1 MQLWVAGTN
10 YLFRRKQDI
19 DDNSKQIGMELLH
32 PQDYSKVTRP
42 LSQVLFNNLFARSVI
57 EHKITGKVFV
67 DNPDDPKTFYV
78 VHPYGMS
85 LLFGDSKNA
94 DFNRKFLDYSL
105 NVNKTRDKHEW
116 LQAYPSQWDEV
127 LADLFSD
134 ILVASQNN
142 SDGVDS
148 GIIELNTRVH
158 FKFNPQKYLQNKN
171 KALPKDCEI
180 VRTDQKLFHEMPGA
194 VIPNNFWNTF
204 EDFSKI
210 GAGYTVLCNQQIAS
224 TAFSAFVIDE
234 MLEIG
239 IESLSQFRGNGLA
252 QIACSALIDYCL
264 DQKLE
269 PVWACRL
276 ENKNSLF
283 LAEKLGFEICNKV
296 PYYKLGI

>member
-1 MQLWVAGTN
+1 
-10 YLFRRKQDI
+10 
-19 DDNSKQIGMELLH
+19 MELLH
-32 PQDYSKVTRP
+32 PRDYGLVSGPVN
-42 LSQVLFNNLFARSVI
+42 QVLFNNLFARSVI

-85 LLFGDSKNA
+85 LLFGDSKNS

-105 NVNKTRDKHEW
+105 NVNKTRNKYEW
-116 LQAYPSQWDEV
+116 LQAYPAQWDEV
-127 LADLFSD
+127 LADLYSG
-134 ILVASQNN
+134 ILVESHNN

-171 KALPKDCEI
+171 KALPKDYEI
-180 VRTDQKLFHEMPGA
+180 VCTDQKLFHEMSGA
-194 VIPNNFWNTF
+194 VIPKNFWNTF
-204 EDFSKI
+204 EEFSKF
-210 GAGYTVLCNQQIAS
+210 GAGFTVLCNQEIAS

-239 IESLSQFRGNGLA
+239 IESLPQFRGQGLA
-252 QIACSALIDYCL
+252 QIACSALIDHCL
-264 DQKLE
+264 DHKLE

-276 ENKNSLF
+276 ENRSSLF
-283 LAEKLGFEICNKV
+283 LAEKLGFEGCGKV
-296 PYYKLGI
+296 PYYRLCY